1 MGKNNDIKFFE
12 LLEIGKQKEREAY
25 ELLFKLFELYVI
37 ETRNDDKFDFRTNDN
52 ITYEVKFDRLTLKTG
67 NFFIEYQTVKEYII
81 KNEFGQ
87 VEGIDEI
94 KRSGISTTQADKY
107 ILVNAPNN
115 STTLFYIVD
124 VGDLK
129 ELIKANNYNKRYCE
143 NTKTNILSWGYLIPS
158 ADIVRI
164 SKLFI
169 KSNDIYTE
177 IKQEK

>member
-1 MGKNNDIKFFE
+1 MKVKFNIKFYF
-12 LLEIGKQKEREAY
+12 L
-25 ELLFKLFELYVI
+25 
-37 ETRNDDKFDFRTNDN
+37 
-52 ITYEVKFDRLTLKTG
+52 
-67 NFFIEYQTVKEYII
+67 
-81 KNEFGQ
+81 
-87 VEGIDEI
+87 IDEI

>member
-1 MGKNNDIKFFE
+1 M
-12 LLEIGKQKEREAY
+12 
-25 ELLFKLFELYVI
+25 
-37 ETRNDDKFDFRTNDN
+37 
-52 ITYEVKFDRLTLKTG
+52 
-67 NFFIEYQTVKEYII
+67 
-81 KNEFGQ
+81 
-87 VEGIDEI
+87 
-94 KRSGISTTQADKY
+94 
-107 ILVNAPNN
+107 NAPNN
-115 STTLFYIVD
+115 STTLFYIAD

-129 ELIKANNYNKRYCE
+129 KLIKANNYNKRYCE